1 MRKQYIKRALC
12 ITLVAATLLDSSS
25 VAWAASLPQQEV
37 VESQADTEEETTEVL
52 DDTENITATEV
63 TESTETEEQTEVA
76 ENTEGIEETE
86 TEEATETEDTETED
100 TESTEETETT
110 EDTEIEVVEDAAAVE
125 TVVWDSVALTSN
137 TEVSLAWQEVEDADG
152 YEIYRKTDSGSY
164 ALLTQIDG
172 ASTTSYTDKDNFS
185 VGVTYTYK
193 VRAYVGSDESVAYGE
208 WSEEKSVCRT
218 LEAPVLAVSAST
230 YQTVT
235 LAWEQIE
242 DADGYVIYRK
252 ASGESS
258 YSKVTTVT
266 GASTVS
272 YQDTSVATGETYQY
286 YMVAYCKSNNKTQY
300 SDNSNTVKVKP
311 ALEQTVV
318 SLSEITLTSAKV
330 NWNKISGAD
339 GYVIYRAA
347 KKAGDYTK
355 IATLEGAKKT
365 SYVDSDLKAAKTYY
379 YKVRAYRVVNS
390 KKVYA
395 SYSEPVSTTTCP
407 TAPTVSQVSTSYSA
421 VKVQWKSVA
430 LPSKNCGYYIYL
442 VNGDESTIV
451 GELIKTSTG
460 YDVYRYKNGV
470 RNAKASSSMKDTSDL
485 TFKLTGL
492 THDKEYQIKV
502 AGYVTKS
509 SGKIVVGADSNILTA
524 TPKLTAV
531 TITGVIS
538 QSYKTALIEW
548 KATSD
553 KEDYYE
559 IYRKAESDSSY
570 KKVAT
575 VEAVDGTSAY
585 TYTDKKLTTGTK
597 YTYKI
602 RSAKVKGSDIAYSS
616 YSSKKSATIKPA
628 ATTVK
633 AASKSY
639 NSVKLT
645 WSKVKGTEENGYVT
659 GYEIYRSKEK
669 NGTYKKIAT
678 VKDGTK
684 TSYTDTSLKTGTKY
698 YYRIKAYCKVNKT
711 NVYSNFSSKVSAKPV
726 PAATKVKKA
735 VSSGYNSVTIT
746 WSKVKGNAS
755 DGYVSGYAVYRSTSK
770 DGKYKKIATIKSGST
785 QKYKD
790 TNLSTGTKYYY
801 KVKAY
806 CKVSGKNVWSAAS
819 NVKSAKPIPA
829 APKIS
834 KISSKNYNT
843 LEITWSKVKGASGY
857 KIYRSTKK
865 DGDYTQVGKVKSGST
880 TSYQDTG
887 LKTGKK
893 YYYQVRAY
901 TTNKKGKNINS
912 NYSSVKAGTARPEK
926 VTGLKATPQNA
937 NRIVLTW
944 NAVSGAKSYTVY
956 RSTTADGTYKAI
968 KKGITDTTYTNKK
981 LTSGTTYYYKVVAV
995 RNDTE
1000 GKMSKK
1006 VSAMAAV
1013 LDLSATKVTVQQG
1026 FTNTVIA
1033 GTSPTAEV
1041 TWSSDN
1047 PSVATVSGGVI
1058 YGVVEGTATITVKAN
1073 GITRYVSVTV
1083 KKTMNGLDV
1092 SKWQGTIDFNAVKAT
1107 GADFVMIR
1115 LCHGGEKDVYFE
1127 TNYANARS
1135 AGLLIGVYDYTYAT
1149 STDAAVNEAYTVIG
1163 MLGGKGL
1170 EFPVAF
1176 DMEDSSILAA
1186 TDSSTRTDIAWAFYN
1201 TINGASYRSALYAN
1215 LNWLNSAFVN
1225 ARLAGMDIWIAR
1237 YRDKSLGHGYTGAGN
1252 VIMWQYSSTGSVSGI
1267 SGNVDLDVA
1276 F

>member
-12 ITLVAATLLDSSS
+12 ITLVAATLLDSNS

-37 VESQADTEEETTEVL
+37 VESQTDTEEEVTEVL
-52 DDTENITATEV
+52 
-63 TESTETEEQTEVA
+63 
-76 ENTEGIEETE
+76 ENTEDVT
-86 TEEATETEDTETED
+86 ATEDTEAGESTEVVGDTETTED
-100 TESTEETETT
+100 TEDTEAIEDT
-110 EDTEIEVVEDAAAVE
+110 EDTEIEVVEDAATLG
-125 TVVWDSVALTSN
+125 TVVLDSVAFASR
-137 TEVSLAWQEVEDADG
+137 TEVSLAWQEVENADG
-152 YEIYRKTDSGSY
+152 YEIYRKTESGSY
-164 ALLTQIDG
+164 ALLTQVDS

-193 VRAYVGSDESVAYGE
+193 IRAYAGSDESVTYGD
-208 WSEEKSVCRT
+208 WSEEEAVCRK
-218 LEAPVLAVSAST
+218 LDAPVLTVSAST
-230 YQTVT
+230 YQAVT
-235 LAWEQIE
+235 LAWGQTE
-242 DADGYVIYRK
+242 DVDGYVIYRK
-252 ASGESS
+252 SSAESS
-258 YSKVTTVT
+258 YSKLTTIT
-266 GASTVS
+266 GASTIS
-272 YQDTSVATGETYQY
+272 YQDASVATGETYQY
-286 YMVAYCKSNNKTQY
+286 YAAAYCKSNNTTQY

-311 ALEQTVV
+311 MLEQTVV

-339 GYVIYRAA
+339 GYAIYRGTS
-347 KKAGDYTK
+347 KAGDYTK
-355 IATLEGAKKT
+355 IATLESAKKNY
-365 SYVDSDLKAAKTYY
+365 YVDSELKAAKTYY
-379 YKVRAYRVVNS
+379 YKVRAYRLVNG
-390 KKVYA
+390 KKIFA

-407 TAPTVSQVSTSYSA
+407 TAPTVSTVSTSYNA
-421 VKVQWKSVA
+421 VKIQWESVA

-442 VNGDESTIV
+442 VNENESIIV

-460 YDVYRYKNGV
+460 YDVYRYKKGV
-470 RNAKASSSMKDTSDL
+470 RNTKASSSLKDTSDL

-531 TITGVIS
+531 TITGVTS

-548 KATSD
+548 QATSD

-559 IYRKAESDSSY
+559 IYRKAESESAY
-570 KKVAT
+570 TKVAT
-575 VEAVDGTSAY
+575 VEAVDGTSDY
-585 TYTDKKLTTGTK
+585 SYTDKKLTTGTK

-602 RSAKVKGSDIAYSS
+602 KSAKVNGSDIAYSS

-633 AASKSY
+633 AVSKSY

-645 WSKVKGTEENGYVT
+645 WSKVKGIEENGYVT

-684 TSYTDTSLKTGTKY
+684 TSYTDKSLKTGTKY
-698 YYRIKAYCKVNKT
+698 YYRIKAYCRVNKT
-711 NVYSNFSSKVSAKPV
+711 NVYSNFSSKVSVKPV
-726 PAATKVKKA
+726 PAATTVKKA

-746 WSKVKGNAS
+746 WSKVKGTAS
-755 DGYVSGYAVYRSTSK
+755 DGYVTGYAVYRSTSK

-806 CKVSGKNVWSAAS
+806 CKVSGNDVWSAAS
-819 NVKSAKPIPA
+819 NVKAAKPIPST
-829 APKIS
+829 PKIS
-834 KISSKNYNT
+834 KVSSKNYNT
-843 LEITWSKVKGASGY
+843 LEITWNKVKGASGY

-865 DGDYTQVGKVKSGST
+865 DGNYSQVGKVKSGST
-880 TSYQDTG
+880 TSYQDTS

-893 YYYQVRAY
+893 YYYKVRAY

-912 NYSSVKAGTARPEK
+912 QYSSVVSGIAKPEK
-926 VTGLKATPQNA
+926 VTGLKATPKNA

-944 NAVSGAKSYTVY
+944 NAVAGAKSYTVY

-1000 GKMSKK
+1000 GKKSKT
-1006 VSAMAAV
+1006 VSATAAV
-1013 LDLSATKVTVQQG
+1013 LDLSTTKITVQQG
-1026 FTNTVIA
+1026 FTNTIIA
-1033 GTSPTAEV
+1033 GTSPLAEV

-1047 PSVATVSGGVI
+1047 PSVATVSGGVV

-1127 TNYANARS
+1127 TNYVNARS

-1170 EFPVAF
+1170 EFPIAF

-1225 ARLAGMDIWIAR
+1225 ARLDGMDIWIAR